1 MSTRSAKTKST
12 PNNASEIDAIE
23 IRLQGP
29 GATTVGLVDGN
40 GNVLMTRRVVV
51 SGPSDMETKFQ
62 MPLSLATTKGKIDA
76 VPMLFHQTSATQV
89 VTIGGKDP
97 AGAAQERQRA
107 LKLNA
112 TAFGKIKVAAEAAA
126 AQIAETGR
134 FKPAGL

>member
-1 MSTRSAKTKST
+1 MSTRSVSSKST
-12 PNNASEIDAIE
+12 PSSASEIDAIE

-29 GATTVGLVDGN
+29 GATTVGLVDGA

-51 SGPSDMETKFQ
+51 SGPSEMETNFQ
-62 MPLSLATTKGKIDA
+62 MPLSLATTKGKLDA
-76 VPMLFHQTSATQV
+76 VPMLFHQTSAKQV
-89 VTIGGKDP
+89 VTMGGRDP

-112 TAFGKIKVAAEAAA
+112 AAVGRMKAAAETAA

-134 FKPAGL
+134 FKPAGS